1 MKVKETIWR
10 VVGIT
15 GVSALLLSMISFI
28 DKREVGYRVDDIE
41 VDIEN
46 TYENFFIDEEDV
58 MSLILENK
66 GDTVLGD
73 AYGRVSLKEIERR
86 VDCQR
91 KY

>member
-15 GVSALLLSMISFI
+15 GVSVLLLSMISFI

-73 AYGRVSLKEIERR
+73 SYGRVSL
-86 VDCQR
+86 
-91 KY
+91 